1 MYGHSMLFWKSYY
14 FLCPV
19 QKTWET
25 LTNFVI
31 TNNQIISQIFI
42 LNIPFVNFH
51 LLILEPTC
59 SSLLFP
65 WGKDITDSL
74 TQKWYLS

>member
-1 MYGHSMLFWKSYY
+1 MGI
-14 FLCPV
+14 LCCFENHIIYCV
-19 QKTWET
+19 QSKKTWET

-65 WGKDITDSL
+65 WGKNITDSL